1 VSAVIAAGSAVVMA
15 MAASGIYNLQGWLER
30 TDYHRHFE
38 D

>member
-1 VSAVIAAGSAVVMA
+1 VNAVIAVGSAAVMA

-30 TDYHRHFE
+30 VDYQRHFE